1 MHLARAPLTK
11 SALVPGRAVISLFS
25 LSKVDSGGVDNRKLR
40 ELNYLATSDQGNVLG
55 GCPLLDVS
63 TR

>member
-1 MHLARAPLTK
+1 MHVARASLTK

-25 LSKVDSGGVDNRKLR
+25 LSKVDSGGVDNRKPR
-40 ELNYLATSDQGNVLG
+40 TEYLATSDQGNVLG